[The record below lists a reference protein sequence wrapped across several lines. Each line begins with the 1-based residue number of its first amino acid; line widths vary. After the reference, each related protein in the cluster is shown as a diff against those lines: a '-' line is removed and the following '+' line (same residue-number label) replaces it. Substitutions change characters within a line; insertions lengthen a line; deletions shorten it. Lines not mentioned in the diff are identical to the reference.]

1 MAREAA
7 WRALDLIRQRSGG
20 FGWCLSLVM
29 SRKTKLTI
37 LSLIGA
43 LVLFFAIITWFY
55 PYSSL
60 SLHRSISYSPDPY
73 LVEDYTEKMN
83 GLSKK
88 YAEGSGD
95 DPTMDRL
102 QYILQMYDQEWLMSE
117 KAVVMTKE
125 DLDNVAFDVKEAR
138 NVLIDLS
145 FEETYS
151 ADVKKQ
157 LRLSIEN
164 CLAIEESV
172 EELKDANLLTRDLA
186 QIQYGN
192 LHGTFDSSLRT
203 LGTMYARYE
212 REIEESE

>member
-1 MAREAA
+1 
-7 WRALDLIRQRSGG
+7 
-20 FGWCLSLVM
+20 M
-29 SRKTKLTI
+29 SRRTKLTI

-43 LVLFFAIITWFY
+43 LVLFFTITTWFY

-73 LVEDYTEKMN
+73 LVEGYTEKMN

-95 DPTMDRL
+95 DLTMDRL
-102 QYILQMYDQEWLMSE
+102 QYILQMYDQEWLLSE
-117 KAVVMTKE
+117 KAVVMTEE
-125 DLDNVAFDVKEAR
+125 DLENVAFDVKEAR
-138 NVLIDLS
+138 NELIDLS
-145 FEETYS
+145 FEEPYS

-164 CLAIEESV
+164 CLAIEESL
-172 EELKDANLLTRDLA
+172 EALKDTDFLNRDLL
-186 QIQYGN
+186 QNQYGN

-203 LGTMYARYE
+203 METMYDRYAE
-212 REIEESE
+212 EIEERE

>member
-1 MAREAA
+1 MARAAA
-7 WRALDLIRQRSGG
+7 WRAVDVNRQRSSG
-20 FGWCLSLVM
+20 FGWCLSLLM
-29 SRKTKLTI
+29 SRKMMLTI

-43 LVLFFAIITWFY
+43 LVLFFGIITWFY

-88 YAEGSGD
+88 YAEGSD
-95 DPTMDRL
+95 DDLTMDRL
-102 QYILQMYDQEWLMSE
+102 QYILQMYDQEWLLSE

-125 DLDNVAFDVKEAR
+125 DLDNVAFDVKQAR

-151 ADVKKQ
+151 ADVEKQ

-164 CLAIEESV
+164 CLAIEENV
-172 EELKDANLLTRDLA
+172 EELKDANFLTRDLV
-186 QIQYGN
+186 QIQYRN

-203 LGTMYARYE
+203 LETMYDRYE